1 MTAKQRTSFSFDT
14 ASLLLFTA
22 LSMGGTATAFAQT
35 GGPAFGPGP
44 NASGTHKATSTSP
57 AGQAFDRADAN
68 KDGKLSPQE
77 AATLPAVG
85 GRFEQL
91 DTDKDGTLSREEFE
105 KGVKQHP

>member
-14 ASLLLFTA
+14 ASLLLFAA
-22 LSMGGTATAFAQT
+22 LSMGGTAPAFAQT

-44 NASGTHKATSTSP
+44 SAGGTPKAASASP
-57 AGQAFDRADAN
+57 ASQAFDRADAN